1 MGARYMEC
9 SSKEMKGVEDVFETA
24 INTVVG
30 QELEL
35 REQDQSRSSG
45 TNSSWKVKS
54 KKCTI
59 L

>member
-1 MGARYMEC
+1 MEC
-9 SSKEMKGVEDVFETA
+9 SSKEMKGVEDVFEMA

-35 REQDQSRSSG
+35 REQNQSRNSATSSRR
-45 TNSSWKVKS
+45 TR
-54 KKCTI
+54 KKQCTI